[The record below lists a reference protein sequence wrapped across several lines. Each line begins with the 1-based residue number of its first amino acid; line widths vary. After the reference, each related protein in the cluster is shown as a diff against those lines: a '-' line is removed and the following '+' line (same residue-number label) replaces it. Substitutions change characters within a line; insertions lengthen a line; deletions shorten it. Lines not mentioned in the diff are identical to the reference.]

1 MHSPVALVCKFH
13 GSDHRPINLGIHR
26 ELFPE
31 LLGQRIA
38 QHRLEQNRT
47 QAELAHEAG
56 VSKRTIERLEGGESI
71 HTTNLIR
78 VLRVLGLLANLNEL
92 VPALVPSPLEA
103 LRSMEKRRKRAS
115 GRAGV
120 PGKRLTRN
128 LEFGPGVTMRS
139 LKHDRRVS
147 GSPHPDLILIA
158 ETRTYRH
165 SFGSR
170 DQVGR

>member
-1 MHSPVALVCKFH
+1 MELDEHITDNAAL
-13 GSDHRPINLGIHR
+13 RI
-26 ELFPE
+26 
-31 LLGQRIA
+31 LGQRIA

-92 VPALVPSPLEA
+92 VPAPVPSPLEA

-115 GRAGV
+115 GRFRQAPDTE
-120 PGKRLTRN
+120 PGGWTWGDDAKS
-128 LEFGPGVTMRS
+128 E
-139 LKHDRRVS
+139 
-147 GSPHPDLILIA
+147 A
-158 ETRTYRH
+158 
-165 SFGSR
+165 
-170 DQVGR
+170 

>member
-26 ELFPE
+26 ELFRE

-47 QAELAHEAG
+47 EAELAHEAG

-92 VPALVPSPLEA
+92 VPAPVPSPLEA
-103 LRSMEKRRKRAS
+103 LRSMEKRRKRAFQAS
-115 GRAGV
+115 A
-120 PGKRLTRN
+120 
-128 LEFGPGVTMRS
+128 
-139 LKHDRRVS
+139 
-147 GSPHPDLILIA
+147 
-158 ETRTYRH
+158 
-165 SFGSR
+165 
-170 DQVGR
+170 